1 MVYEQQ
7 SLFSYTFSPFQ
18 HFNTVKIL
26 NLRINLVSSI
36 IFWQVI
42 ILTNISRAS
51 VHHRSSI
58 HSSYLTSVLT
68 LFLGKTNQ
76 NVCANYRLA
85 CFMCKLHA
93 RFSSS
98 YPQKPQG
105 VPNFKQQKYFCS
117 QNFIGEIFS
126 TSIIFTKVVNLKT
139 CKLKI

>member
-26 NLRINLVSSI
+26 NLRINLVSSV

-68 LFLGKTNQ
+68 LFLGKTKQ
-76 NVCANYRLA
+76 NEI
-85 CFMCKLHA
+85 M
-93 RFSSS
+93 
-98 YPQKPQG
+98 G
-105 VPNFKQQKYFCS
+105 VLC
-117 QNFIGEIFS
+117 
-126 TSIIFTKVVNLKT
+126 
-139 CKLKI
+139 